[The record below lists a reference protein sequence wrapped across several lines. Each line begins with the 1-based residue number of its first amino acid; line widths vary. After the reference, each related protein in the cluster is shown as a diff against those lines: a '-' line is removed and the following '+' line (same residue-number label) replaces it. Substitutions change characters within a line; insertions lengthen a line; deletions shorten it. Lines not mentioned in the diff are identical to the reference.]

1 MFYDPHVPG
10 VLILGE
16 EVAAPRRGVTGRPR
30 HVGHRHKAAQQE
42 GDAEED
48 MMNPYLLNIIL
59 REFPKIF

>member
-1 MFYDPHVPG
+1 MTPCPRGLD
-10 VLILGE
+10 LGE

-59 REFPKIF
+59 REYDVEPIEC